1 MSTLVILP
9 ESVAYGFRSAAGG
22 WSTGIVPLGGGLES
36 RNQNWAFPRRRYEF
50 AFGDKS
56 QADIKTVMD
65 FFESRRGS
73 LYPWQF
79 KDWLNFQL
87 TDELI
92 LTASG
97 GETAAQVKQTLGT
110 ADTFSRDV
118 GHIKA
123 GYIVKKNGS
132 TLTGGGVNYTLN
144 TTTGAITGLSA
155 LSGGDLITVTLE
167 FYIKV
172 RFEQD
177 MLAPSIQYFN
187 TARIDSISAIEL
199 LS

>member
-1 MSTLVILP
+1 LAIQGLAQLP
-9 ESVAYGFRSAAGG
+9 THRRAHPDGDGRRDERAGH
-22 WSTGIVPLGGGLES
+22 P
-36 RNQNWAFPRRRYEF
+36 
-50 AFGDKS
+50 D
-56 QADIKTVMD
+56 
-65 FFESRRGS
+65 
-73 LYPWQF
+73 
-79 KDWLNFQL
+79 
-87 TDELI
+87 
-92 LTASG
+92 
-97 GETAAQVKQTLGT
+97 LGT
-110 ADTFSRDV
+110 ADKFSRNI
-118 GHIKA
+118 GNIKA
-123 GYIVKKNGS
+123 GYVVKKNGS